1 MFITLEESP
10 PQGNHEGKRLGFS
23 LEEIRVLLNLYNVNP
38 TDVSQLQVFITM
50 LKVRKAN
57 LRSQPD
63 NINLALAEIQERET
77 QCKRLLTQLEEAVD

>member
-1 MFITLEESP
+1 M
-10 PQGNHEGKRLGFS
+10 GFS

-63 NINLALAEIQERET
+63 NINLALTEIQERET

>member
-1 MFITLEESP
+1 M
-10 PQGNHEGKRLGFS
+10 GFS
-23 LEEIRVLLNLYNVNP
+23 LEEIRVLLNLYNVTP

-57 LRSQPD
+57 LLSQPD

>member
-1 MFITLEESP
+1 M
-10 PQGNHEGKRLGFS
+10 GFS

-50 LKVRKAN
+50 LKVRKAK
-57 LRSQPD
+57 LRFQRD

-77 QCKRLLTQLEEAVD
+77 

>member
-1 MFITLEESP
+1 M
-10 PQGNHEGKRLGFS
+10 GFS
-23 LEEIRVLLNLYNVNP
+23 LEEIKVVLNLYNVNP

-63 NINLALAEIQERET
+63 NINLALTEIQERET

>member
-1 MFITLEESP
+1 M
-10 PQGNHEGKRLGFS
+10 GFS

-38 TDVSQLQVFITM
+38 TDISQLQVFITM

>member
-1 MFITLEESP
+1 M
-10 PQGNHEGKRLGFS
+10 GFS
-23 LEEIRVLLNLYNVNP
+23 LEEIRVLLSLYNVNP

>member
-1 MFITLEESP
+1 M
-10 PQGNHEGKRLGFS
+10 GFS

-38 TDVSQLQVFITM
+38 TEVSQLQVFITM

>member
-1 MFITLEESP
+1 M
-10 PQGNHEGKRLGFS
+10 GFS
-23 LEEIRVLLNLYNVNP
+23 LEENRVLLNLYNVNP
-38 TDVSQLQVFITM
+38 TDVSQLHVFITM

-77 QCKRLLTQLEEAVD
+77 QRKRLLTQLEEAVD

>member
-1 MFITLEESP
+1 M
-10 PQGNHEGKRLGFS
+10 GFS

-38 TDVSQLQVFITM
+38 TDVSQLHVFITM

-63 NINLALAEIQERET
+63 NINPALTEIQERET

>member
-1 MFITLEESP
+1 M
-10 PQGNHEGKRLGFS
+10 GFS
-23 LEEIRVLLNLYNVNP
+23 LEEINVVLNLYNVNP

-50 LKVRKAN
+50 VKVRKAN

>member
-1 MFITLEESP
+1 MGL
-10 PQGNHEGKRLGFS
+10 S

>member
-1 MFITLEESP
+1 M
-10 PQGNHEGKRLGFS
+10 GFS

-38 TDVSQLQVFITM
+38 TDVSQLHVFITM

-77 QCKRLLTQLEEAVD
+77 QRKRLLTQLEEAVD

>member
-1 MFITLEESP
+1 M
-10 PQGNHEGKRLGFS
+10 GFS
-23 LEEIRVLLNLYNVNP
+23 LEEIRVLLNLYNVTP

-57 LRSQPD
+57 LLSQPD

-77 QCKRLLTQLEEAVD
+77 QCKRLLTRLEVASD

>member
-1 MFITLEESP
+1 M
-10 PQGNHEGKRLGFS
+10 GYS

>member
-1 MFITLEESP
+1 M
-10 PQGNHEGKRLGFS
+10 GFS